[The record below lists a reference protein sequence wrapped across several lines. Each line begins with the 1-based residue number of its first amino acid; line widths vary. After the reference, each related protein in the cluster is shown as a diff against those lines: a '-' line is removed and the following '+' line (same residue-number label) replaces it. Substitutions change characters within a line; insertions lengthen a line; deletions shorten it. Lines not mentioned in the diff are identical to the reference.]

1 MTDNTVRVERGEHWA
16 YRARAADPFV
26 EVQVLRI
33 GKNKPPRVFVRFID
47 DEFEGREDWV
57 PPSRLKVPWSEVDA
71 LRIYEERW
79 ATARR
84 ITADVMV
91 AVDPVELEAVELV
104 LGSFSDLPFDAGYGK
119 DEGLLFLRDHQRAF
133 EEFDLDPAEML
144 AAEGSFEDDGRLV
157 AVWPAALT
165 AAQRVAARRAE
176 KLQAEMHAD
185 EVECR
190 QKAIHGDHRRSRD
203 GRSWFTPPDFFL
215 EQLERDERVHAVVR
229 AWCGVE
235 SADRFDEL
243 VALRAEVVR
252 LGAIVTRAAEAL
264 DRAGLKRQS
273 RQLEGDLGI
282 PVADLLRRDQWF
294 PTFPH

>member
-26 EVQVLRI
+26 AVQVLRI
-33 GKNKPPRVFVRFID
+33 GKNRPPRVFVRFVD

-57 PPSRLKVPWSEVDA
+57 PPSRLKVRWSEVDE
-71 LRIYEERW
+71 LRSYETRW

-84 ITADVMV
+84 ITAEAMD
-91 AVDPVELEAVELV
+91 AVDPVEVEAVELV
-104 LGSFSDLPFDAGYGK
+104 LGSFTDLPFDAGYGK
-119 DEGLLFLRDHQRAF
+119 DEGLLFLCDRQGAF
-133 EEFDLDPAEML
+133 DEFGLDPAEML
-144 AAEGSFEDDGRLV
+144 AAEGSFEDDGRFV

-165 AAQRVAARRAE
+165 AAQRVAKRRAE

-185 EVECR
+185 EVDYRE
-190 QKAIHGDHRRSRD
+190 KAIHGDHRRSRD
-203 GRSWFTPPDFFL
+203 GRSWFTPPEFFR
-215 EQLERDERVHAVVR
+215 EQLERSERVHAIVR
-229 AWCGVE
+229 RWCGAE

-252 LGAIVTRAAEAL
+252 LGEIVTRAADSLE
-264 DRAGLKRQS
+264 RAGLS
-273 RQLEGDLGI
+273 RQAKQLERDLGI

-294 PTFPH
+294 PTSPH